1 MSPFWTFS
9 AYISPETLNPID
21 ASRRNPIPTE
31 NVRDYTLNE
40 NAVSKAKIRV
50 IEVKMI
56 TQSQK

>member
-9 AYISPETLNPID
+9 AYISPETLYPID

-31 NVRDYTLNE
+31 NVRDFYLNE

-56 TQSQK
+56 TQRQK